1 MKKNFEKLEK
11 TKDELSHQYQNI
23 YTTLENK
30 VTELSNF
37 KVENNESRRRK
48 KIGEFMSKNDKV
60 YGFLFELIKPLQ
72 KKIRI
77 INQSFLIEI
86 FRLFSRRKL

>member
-1 MKKNFEKLEK
+1 MKENLSKKEKKISDMKKNYEKFEKK
-11 TKDELSHQYQNI
+11 KDELSRQYQNI
-23 YTTLENK
+23 YNTLETK

-72 KKIRI
+72 KKFELSI
-77 INQSFLIEI
+77 
-86 FRLFSRRKL
+86 